1 MLMLMLA
8 SLAVAALTVLL
19 CAALLVRRA
28 RVRAW
33 EREAEEARIRVEPVA
48 LALVDGDPPEPV
60 AAADEPALAQALSR
74 LAPMLVGETRESIGA
89 FFEERGAVERA
100 AEGLGSIHGHVRAQH
115 AALLGD
121 MCSGRAEL
129 PLLQAL
135 NDRDADVR
143 LAASRSLGR
152 LRSRKAG
159 APLLHALAHG
169 SVPRAVATGALLAI
183 GASCLPTIRELLEH
197 PEAHIRTDAVEL
209 LGLLGNPA
217 DSERLQLRLVDPV
230 ATVRG
235 RACEALGRLGADDAK
250 PSVEQALLDGE
261 LGVRLSAARALAQV
275 GDSTSASFLIR
286 IAQEDVPEAAEVA
299 VRTLVE
305 IAPRIT
311 IEAGSH
317 PDAGP
322 HLRQAADAIRAA
334 V

>member
-1 MLMLMLA
+1 MIA

-28 RVRAW
+28 RARKW
-33 EREAEEARIRVEPVA
+33 EREHEEARLRVEPVA

-60 AAADEPALAQALSR
+60 AAADEPALAEALSR
-74 LAPMLVGETRESIGA
+74 LAPMLVGETREAIGA

-100 AEGLGSIHGHVRAQH
+100 SEGLGSVHAHVRAQQ

-121 MCSGRAEL
+121 MCSSRAEL

-135 NDRDADVR
+135 NDRDPDVR

-159 APLLHALAHG
+159 VPLLHALGHG

-183 GASCLPTIRELLEH
+183 GTSCLPAIRELLDH
-197 PEAHIRTDAVEL
+197 SEAHIRADAVEL

-217 DSERLQLRLVDPV
+217 DSERLQLRLADT
-230 ATVRG
+230 ADTVRG

-250 PSVEQALLDGE
+250 PSVEQALLDRAFQ
-261 LGVRLSAARALAQV
+261 VRVSAARALAHV
-275 GDSTSASFLIR
+275 GDSSSAPFLIR
-286 IAQEDVPEAAEVA
+286 VAQDDCPEVAEVA
-299 VRTLVE
+299 VRTLSE

-311 IEAGSH
+311 IEAGSD

-322 HLRQAADAIRAA
+322 HLRQAADAIKAG

>member
-1 MLMLMLA
+1 MLLLMLV

-28 RVRAW
+28 RVRAE
-33 EREAEEARIRVEPVA
+33 EREAEEARLRVEPVA
-48 LALVDGDPPEPV
+48 LALVDGDPPEPA

-100 AEGLGSIHGHVRAQH
+100 AEGLGSVHAHVRAQH

-121 MCSGRAEL
+121 MCSARAEL

-159 APLLHALAHG
+159 TPLLHALAHG

-183 GASCLPTIRELLEH
+183 GASCLPAIRELLDH
-197 PEAHIRTDAVEL
+197 PQAHIRTDAVEL

-217 DSERLQLRLVDPV
+217 DSERLQRRLIDPD
-230 ATVRG
+230 AAVRG

-250 PSVEQALLDGE
+250 PSVEVALLDPA
-261 LGVRLSAARALAQV
+261 LDVRISAARALAHV
-275 GDSTSASFLIR
+275 GDSSSAPFLIR
-286 IAQEDVPEAAEVA
+286 IAQVDLPEAAEVA
-299 VRTLVE
+299 VRTLSE

-311 IEAGSH
+311 LEVGSGE
-317 PDAGP
+317 DASP
-322 HLRQAADAIRAA
+322 HLRQAADAIKA
-334 V
+334 VA